1 MGTRVFQGVEGNV
14 GENVELLKANKLMEF
29 TVNNGCNHHDCGHH

>member
-1 MGTRVFQGVEGNV
+1 MNITDLVVKI
-14 GENVELLKANKLMEF
+14 LKANKLMEF